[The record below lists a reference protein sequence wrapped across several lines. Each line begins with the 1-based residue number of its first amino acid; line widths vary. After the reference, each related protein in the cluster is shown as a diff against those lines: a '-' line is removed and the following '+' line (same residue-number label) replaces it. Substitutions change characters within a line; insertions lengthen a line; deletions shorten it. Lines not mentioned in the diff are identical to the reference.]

1 MTRYLQVFAM
11 FFISFCF
18 SRPFGCRPPAAT
30 GSLNGRKLDRRP
42 TCPAHGLFS
51 SLSLSPPPLPRPLL
65 TTSRNWIDGFGLVR
79 CRPPR
84 SQASLALRVRP
95 VGPVTRQG
103 VCCLWGGGG
112 RSSAVE
118 MDLSRRKGDRHAAST
133 PD

>member
-30 GSLNGRKLDRRP
+30 GLD
-42 TCPAHGLFS
+42 S
-51 SLSLSPPPLPRPLL
+51 STDVNQTDTQHVPHTFFFPLSLSPPPLPRPLL
-65 TTSRNWIDGFGLVR
+65 TTSRNWIDDFGLVR

-103 VCCLWGGGG
+103 VCYLWGGG